1 MTRNLATPPICH
13 ETSEGVLIKAF
24 DRLLR
29 SDHANK
35 ERKGCP
41 GIPTLKRL
49 AFDPK
54 RFRDKEILS
63 HLGYCGAC
71 VDELAKLRKG
81 QVSLRRVG

>member
-1 MTRNLATPPICH
+1 MTRNLTTPPICH
-13 ETSEGVLIKAF
+13 ETSERVLINAF

-41 GIPTLKRL
+41 GILTLKRL

-54 RFRDKEILS
+54 LFRDKEILS
-63 HLGYCGAC
+63 HLGHCAAC
-71 VDELAKLRKG
+71 VDELAELRKR
-81 QVSLRRVG
+81 QVRLRRVG